1 MEISGKKDKYM
12 ITGVGERN
20 GVVRLNKCQTLFC
33 RVIGQCWCFCRIV
46 VYEVPT
52 KHFVFFAFHL
62 RKLSKSRL
70 RRGLLGGFKNG
81 LNSNF
86 ALLIHNSF

>member
-1 MEISGKKDKYM
+1 VLLGNV
-12 ITGVGERN
+12 GVSAG
-20 GVVRLNKCQTLFC
+20 
-33 RVIGQCWCFCRIV
+33 IV

-86 ALLIHNSF
+86 ALPIHNSF